1 MQQCVVILSHLETQ
15 SYESFSKA
23 EVNGVDNLFTTKRQ
37 GLDFLTIGP
46 GRIGSCRKIRSLL
59 SGIFA
64 EKTISI
70 IDGFNHLVALSRLKE
85 THAKQ

>member
-70 IDGFNHLVALSRLKE
+70 IDEGFIILCLSRLKE